1 MKSLVKNLG
10 RKTQVISGV
19 MGVTLLTLGI
29 PVASAHTTLIASN
42 PARNAVLSKLPS
54 KITLTFEDP
63 LLTLGKTAIN
73 HVLVTD
79 PMGMVITSGID
90 VVKGAAVTDV
100 FKSRQATSGKYS
112 VSYRVSAQD
121 GHIVI
126 GKFTFSVK

>member
-10 RKTQVISGV
+10 RKTQVTSAVTGV
-19 MGVTLLTLGI
+19 IFLTIGI
-29 PVASAHTTLIASN
+29 PVAFAHTTLIASN

-73 HVLVTD
+73 HLVVTD

-90 VVKGAAVTDV
+90 VVKGAALTDV
-100 FKSRQATSGKYS
+100 FKSGQATRGKYN

-121 GHIVI
+121 GHIVS
-126 GKFTFSVK
+126 GKFTFSIK